1 MKIPGWAWSEACAYH
16 GAAFGKARILRDA
29 RNPVSHYNKIY
40 QQKQILSYFS
50 LGLLGLTA
58 QPYQRAT
65 QIVKLSMQRLC
76 YHRSTFFQR
85 HHTVKHL
92 VQNWHVRKPVARSRG
107 GIVATQNRI
116 AGEAGVNILKAGGN
130 AVDAAVA
137 TGLALAAVEPWNSGL
152 GGVGF
157 MLVYL
162 AREQR
167 VQVVDFGPLSPGAL
181 NPADFPLVGGFTND
195 LFTWPSVKDDRN
207 VHGPNSIA
215 VPGHVAGLALA
226 LETFGKLPFRDVI
239 QPAIALAEQGIA
251 VDWYLTLKIAITAKA
266 LAQYPSSANVY
277 LPGGFPPVTP
287 AGASLERLS
296 LKGLAKTM
304 RRLADAGPRDCYEG
318 DIAQS
323 IAHDIKAMGGILSAD
338 DLKRY
343 QARITEPI
351 TTTYHG
357 AQLALAPHLTAGPS
371 MLQTLDH
378 LRGMSFNKGAPTAES
393 FLAYAKVLRE
403 AFAVRLSTMGDM
415 TQQGDQRDPACTTHF
430 NVVDSEG
437 NMVAHTQTLLSV
449 FGSKVV
455 LPETGILMNNGIMW
469 FDPRPGTPNSLGP
482 NKRALTNMCPVIAH
496 KDGKAWFAIGASGG
510 RKIFPAVLQLT
521 SFMIDHGLSLE
532 EAFHHPRI
540 DASGGDFVGVD
551 PRMPEAIIQK
561 LKADLPLS
569 LTEHVVYPT
578 HFACP
583 SSVLQTPDGEHFG
596 MADVMSPW
604 SGAVAE

>member
-1 MKIPGWAWSEACAYH
+1 MI
-16 GAAFGKARILRDA
+16 ARYRGTLNSQLR
-29 RNPVSHYNKIY
+29 
-40 QQKQILSYFS
+40 
-50 LGLLGLTA
+50 T
-58 QPYQRAT
+58 
-65 QIVKLSMQRLC
+65 
-76 YHRSTFFQR
+76 
-85 HHTVKHL
+85 HTMEHL
-92 VQNWHVRKPVARSRG
+92 IQNWNVRKPVARSRG

-116 AGEAGVNILKAGGN
+116 AGEAGIKILKAGGN

-162 AREQR
+162 AKEKR
-167 VQVVDFGPLSPGAL
+167 VQVVDFGPVSPGAL
-181 NPADFPLVGGFTND
+181 NPADFPLVGGFTSD
-195 LFTWPSVKDDRN
+195 LFTWPTVKDDRN

-215 VPGHVAGLALA
+215 VPGHIAGLSLA
-226 LETFGKLPFRDVI
+226 LEKFGKLKFREVI
-239 QPAIALAEQGIA
+239 QPAIALAEQGMA
-251 VDWYLTLKIAITAKA
+251 VDWYLTLKIAITAKE
-266 LAQYPSSANVY
+266 LSQYPSSANVY

-287 AGASLERLS
+287 AGANLERLQ
-296 LKGLAKTM
+296 LNGLAKTL
-304 RRLADAGPRDCYEG
+304 RRLADAGPRDYYEG

-323 IAHDIKAMGGILSAD
+323 IARDIKAMGGILSAD

-343 QARITEPI
+343 HARIVDPINTE
-351 TTTYHG
+351 YHG
-357 AQLALAPHLTAGPS
+357 AQLALAPNLTAGPS
-371 MLQTLDH
+371 MLHTLDN
-378 LRGMSFNKGAPTAES
+378 LRGHTFSRGKPDADA

-403 AFAVRLSTMGDM
+403 AFAVRLSTMGDI
-415 TQQGDQRDPACTTHF
+415 TEQGDQRDPACTTHF

-496 KDGKAWFAIGASGG
+496 KDGKAWFAVGASGG

-521 SFMIDHGLSLE
+521 SFIIDHGMSLDD
-532 EAFHHPRI
+532 AFHHPRI
-540 DASGGDFVGVD
+540 DASGGDTVGVD
-551 PRMPEAIIQK
+551 PRMPDAILQK
-561 LKADLPLS
+561 LQSAFPVT
-569 LTEHVVYPT
+569 LTELAVYPT
-578 HFACP
+578 NFACP
-583 SSVLQTPDGEHFG
+583 SSVVQTADGEHFG
-596 MADVMSPW
+596 VGDVMSPW